1 MTIKI
6 KPSILVNGTQVPE
19 CISKLAMAGIKI
31 WVITG
36 DKMETAINI
45 G

>member
-1 MTIKI
+1 MKCII
-6 KPSILVNGTQVPE
+6 FLLVSALQVPE
-19 CISKLAMAGIKI
+19 CIEKLESAGIKI